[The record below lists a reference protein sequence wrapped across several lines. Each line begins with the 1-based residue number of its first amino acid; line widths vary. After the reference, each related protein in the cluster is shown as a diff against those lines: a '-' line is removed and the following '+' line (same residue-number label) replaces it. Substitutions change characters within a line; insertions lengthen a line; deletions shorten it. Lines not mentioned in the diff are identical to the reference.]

1 MRRLSVHIPNVV
13 DIELRDD
20 ASRVERR
27 HVERELSADARV
39 LIAQATGLLMQ
50 RHGLQPD
57 RALALLTTLARQKD
71 LRVSVLAERF
81 VLASQIGG
89 GASPPLLPSPELSPA
104 PERRVRQ
111 P

>member
-1 MRRLSVHIPNVV
+1 MGGMRRLSVHIPNVA

-20 ASRVERR
+20 APWIERR

-39 LIAQATGLLMQ
+39 VIAEATGLLMQ
-50 RHGLQPD
+50 RHGLQAD
-57 RALALLTTLARQKD
+57 RALALLTTLAHQKD

-81 VLASQIGG
+81 VAAAQIGR
-89 GASPPLLPSPELSPA
+89 AAPPA
-104 PERRVRQ
+104 PQDGISQ